1 MFYTLVSLNILEN
14 TSNRYD
20 YLSKFTARAREKS
33 EKHGEDR
40 INRKGEEYYYEYK
53 EEEMLP
59 IDCFADNVRQIIDI
73 DDIYETAA
81 EFYDRGTEYY
91 VKDIAKNYKVPRWYN
106 QKHYVEI
113 WVEKEAMAGTLNS
126 IINIAGKREIRIVP
140 TRGQESVTFAWEHV
154 QRLSRNRKRV
164 K

>member
-1 MFYTLVSLNILEN
+1 MYADQKIIPTLRGMFYTLVSLNILEN

-73 DDIYETAA
+73 DDIYETQPSSM
-81 EFYDRGTEYY
+81 TEERSIMS
-91 VKDIAKNYKVPRWYN
+91 KILPRIT
-106 QKHYVEI
+106 KSRDGI
-113 WVEKEAMAGTLNS
+113 
-126 IINIAGKREIRIVP
+126 
-140 TRGQESVTFAWEHV
+140 TRNTMSKYG
-154 QRLSRNRKRV
+154 
-164 K
+164 